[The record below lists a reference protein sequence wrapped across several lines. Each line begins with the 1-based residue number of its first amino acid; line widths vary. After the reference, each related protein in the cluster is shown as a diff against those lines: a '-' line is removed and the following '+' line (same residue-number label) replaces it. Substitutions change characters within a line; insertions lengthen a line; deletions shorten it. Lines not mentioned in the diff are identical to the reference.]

1 MTRLVITDLV
11 VEQFRKFAGPTRL
24 AGLGPGLNLLTAEN
38 EAGKSTLKAALDA
51 VFFERHRLTG
61 ETARAMANRWND
73 APPALQVAFQLD
85 GQDYRL
91 TKRFLRQQ
99 KALLTRPDGSLAD
112 GEAAEQEMQRLLG
125 FDQAARGGVKAEHL
139 GIWGLLWLNQGDS
152 LAAVKVEDSA
162 KGPLQ
167 ESLVQGEVAAIT
179 GGRRGQ
185 RVPQAVRQA
194 LAEYLTDTG
203 RPTGRYRNLL
213 REMEEAETAL
223 AAANALRQEL
233 AERLDGLARTR
244 RDLASDENAAD
255 PDAEK
260 AAIADARAE
269 VQAARALAG
278 ELDHA
283 GTAVALAE
291 QQQKSASGEAEQR
304 AALVQAVEDQT
315 GALTAARNEAAAI
328 AAAAADAGRRL
339 AQAEQQA
346 ADAADAG
353 DAALRQHEA
362 VRAAA
367 ARAVRQVGLDKA
379 RAALTQA
386 LAAARTAQDTRRAAE
401 ASPVTPEALKRLRAL
416 ASQREV
422 KFAAR
427 AAAATRLRFAL
438 TGEGVELD
446 GKPVAADASHDLL
459 RSARLSLGGL
469 GSVEIRPGVQDAAAL
484 ERDAERA
491 EQALASALAAL
502 DAADLATAETLADRR
517 TDLLQQSKTAGERA
531 RLLAPDHAGAGAIA
545 DALAEVEADIAA
557 MADAGDAADL
567 PDEDTARAAAIAATA
582 ARKNAEAAAAEARQ
596 AAALAKQRGEQAAK
610 ALSLA
615 ETQQK
620 AAAARLAAA
629 RETAP
634 DATVAEALPKAE
646 AALQQAQDSLKI
658 LRQRQAEQGD
668 AAALEA
674 RMERLEVA
682 RDRRLQRVETLKL
695 TVARL
700 ETEIRSRSE
709 QGPDE
714 ALADA
719 RATFD
724 RLTQERAALE
734 RRVAALQL
742 LDRTLAEA
750 KSAVEAHYLAPVTA
764 RLRPHLAT
772 LFGEAA
778 LSLDSEFGLQH
789 LQRGVREEL
798 VQDLSHG
805 TREQLAI
812 LTRLAF
818 AEVLAAQG
826 RPVVLVLDDVL
837 VFADDRRI
845 DDMFA
850 ALEQAARHM
859 QVIVLSCRQRLFDGL
874 GGRGQ
879 RRLSIEPADPI
890 EL

>member
-1 MTRLVITDLV
+1 M
-11 VEQFRKFAGPTRL
+11 
-24 AGLGPGLNLLTAEN
+24 
-38 EAGKSTLKAALDA
+38 
-51 VFFERHRLTG
+51 
-61 ETARAMANRWND
+61 
-73 APPALQVAFQLD
+73 
-85 GQDYRL
+85 
-91 TKRFLRQQ
+91 
-99 KALLTRPDGSLAD
+99 
-112 GEAAEQEMQRLLG
+112 
-125 FDQAARGGVKAEHL
+125 
-139 GIWGLLWLNQGDS
+139 
-152 LAAVKVEDSA
+152 
-162 KGPLQ
+162 
-167 ESLVQGEVAAIT
+167 
-179 GGRRGQ
+179 
-185 RVPQAVRQA
+185 
-194 LAEYLTDTG
+194 
-203 RPTGRYRNLL
+203 
-213 REMEEAETAL
+213 
-223 AAANALRQEL
+223 
-233 AERLDGLARTR
+233 
-244 RDLASDENAAD
+244 
-255 PDAEK
+255 
-260 AAIADARAE
+260 
-269 VQAARALAG
+269 
-278 ELDHA
+278 
-283 GTAVALAE
+283 
-291 QQQKSASGEAEQR
+291 
-304 AALVQAVEDQT
+304 
-315 GALTAARNEAAAI
+315 
-328 AAAAADAGRRL
+328 
-339 AQAEQQA
+339 
-346 ADAADAG
+346 
-353 DAALRQHEA
+353 
-362 VRAAA
+362 
-367 ARAVRQVGLDKA
+367 
-379 RAALTQA
+379 
-386 LAAARTAQDTRRAAE
+386 
-401 ASPVTPEALKRLRAL
+401 
-416 ASQREV
+416 
-422 KFAAR
+422 
-427 AAAATRLRFAL
+427 
-438 TGEGVELD
+438 
-446 GKPVAADASHDLL
+446 
-459 RSARLSLGGL
+459 
-469 GSVEIRPGVQDAAAL
+469 QDAAAL

-557 MADAGDAADL
+557 MADAGAAADL

-674 RMERLEVA
+674 RLERLEVA

-890 EL
+890 NL